1 VQESPFGYLAVFGG
15 YRYTVY
21 RAFRRRGRHWERVHL
36 GPLLQEIGELLS
48 FLFRV
53 GLYDRAAHGSG
64 CALSLEASVRGA
76 PCLPFLRVIKALY
89 GKIVSV

>member
-1 VQESPFGYLAVFGG
+1 
-15 YRYTVY
+15 
-21 RAFRRRGRHWERVHL
+21 
-36 GPLLQEIGELLS
+36 
-48 FLFRV
+48 LFRV
-53 GLYDRAAHGSG
+53 GFYDRAAHGSG